1 MLIPKLIMATNNL
14 HKIREMRRLFSPHV
28 MDLLSPADLGLHVS
42 VDENGRTF
50 SENAILKARAFAEAS
65 ELIALADDSGIE
77 VDALEGRPGIY
88 SARYGGPGISDRD
101 RMLLLLQEMGPVPW
115 ERRYCRYVA
124 SLVLAWPDGHHLA
137 VEGYCDGLVAF
148 KPEGANGF
156 GYDPIFFLPKL
167 NKTFAQLSD
176 DQKDQISHR
185 GNASRS
191 LIQLVDQ

>member
-1 MLIPKLIMATNNL
+1 MNITIKQVRAFL
-14 HKIREMRRLFSPHV
+14 
-28 MDLLSPADLGLHVS
+28 
-42 VDENGRTF
+42 
-50 SENAILKARAFAEAS
+50 AIAQTGSFAEAS

-88 SARYGGPGISDRD
+88 SARYGGPSISDRD

-137 VEGYCDGLVAF
+137 VEGYCDGLVAS

-156 GYDPIFFLPKL
+156 GYDPIFYISSHQC
-167 NKTFAQLSD
+167 TSAELSPRI
-176 DQKDQISHR
+176 KNSLSHR
-185 GNASRS
+185 GQA
-191 LIQLVDQ
+191 LMQLLDKLNGII

>member
-14 HKIREMRRLFSPHV
+14 HKIREMRRLFSPYV
-28 MDLLSPADLGLHVS
+28 MDLLSPADLGLQVS
-42 VDENGRTF
+42 VDENGQTF
-50 SENAILKARAFAEAS
+50 SENAFLKARAFAEAS

-88 SARYGGPGISDRD
+88 SARYGGPSLSDQD
-101 RMLLLLQEMGPVPW
+101 RMFLLLQEMDSVPW
-115 ERRYCRYVA
+115 ERRCCRYVA
-124 SLVLAWPDGHHLA
+124 SLVLAWPDGHHLT
-137 VEGYCDGLVAF
+137 VEGYCDGFVAL
-148 KPEGANGF
+148 KPEGINGF

-167 NKTFAQLSD
+167 NRTFAQLSD

-191 LIQLVDQ
+191 LVELVDQ